1 MIYYLF
7 YAPDIY
13 TCSLSLTKLKFH
25 FILSCRKMCWLE
37 GGMMILPGVSNDY
50 ILSFLSPLRKS
61 GTIKFLSTSRTS
73 TILSFSS
80 DYNFASKRQLR
91 NISETHVTGIWYSD
105 LVFLKQQHIQA
116 LKGKK
121 KKKGNFLLLNICG
134 SWKQSQQKLLGKYQL
149 CLAGYFQ
156 RHSNMTSAETW
167 GIIFTLVYCS
177 GKWNRLDFQGK
188 RTVHSNS
195 WFVTAITN

>member
-116 LKGKK
+116 LKEKK
-121 KKKGNFLLLNICG
+121 KKRELSSIEHLWELKT
-134 SWKQSQQKLLGKYQL
+134 K
-149 CLAGYFQ
+149 
-156 RHSNMTSAETW
+156 SAETPW
-167 GIIFTLVYCS
+167 EVPTLS
-177 GKWNRLDFQGK
+177 
-188 RTVHSNS
+188 S
-195 WFVTAITN
+195 WVFPEAQ